1 MKLLAELSTLKD
13 TNSTSVDGSS
23 TIIPAFCMPM
33 KAMKRPIPTGI
44 AWRTPA
50 GIAANIF
57 CLKPVTVRMTKI
69 TPSMRVNTMLLA

>member
-13 TNSTSVDGSS
+13 TKPTSVELSI
-23 TIIPAFCMPM
+23 TMPAFCMPM

-57 CLKPVTVRMTKI
+57 CLKPVAVSTTKI
-69 TPSMRVNTMLLA
+69 TPSSRVNTIQLA